1 MCILIKH
8 NANTVFTD
16 ELLLDF
22 YSHNSD
28 GFGAV
33 YAEDGKLV
41 VIKTLGKPDEI
52 KAIYQET
59 LKGRE
64 CIIHYRMKTHGDIDM
79 DNCHPY
85 HVTDDIWMAHNG
97 ILPMGNPIDSR
108 KSDTWH
114 FIEFILRPA
123 LTGNPD
129 LLFDVDFQDY
139 IADMIG
145 GSNKFAFMHSSGE
158 SVIINEKAGVY
169 HEGAWLSNT
178 YAWSASKYGHGYSYK
193 RGSNVNKYYSGG
205 YGNWDDDDLYGSGT
219 LYGSGGT
226 SFSYKKDDSASKGA
240 VSLHPTT
247 KHSSTELYGWDKHNE
262 LDTGGDALGDYEF
275 EGFEVRPKSKQN
287 YRKVLRA
294 AYNCYRRGGPQ
305 LLDWVIAAPEKAE
318 YLLIEWYGEHY
329 KGEMTEM
336 VNGSPEEAVE
346 LIATLFKDGSVN
358 ENDVQ

>member
-8 NANTVFTD
+8 PANTVFSD

-22 YSHNSD
+22 YQHNSD

-33 YAEDGKLV
+33 YSENGKLV
-41 VIKTLGKPDEI
+41 VIKTLGNPDEI

-85 HVTDDIWMAHNG
+85 RVTDDVWMAHNG
-97 ILPMGNPIDSR
+97 ILSMGNPIDPR

-129 LLFDVDFQDY
+129 LLFDIDFQDY

-145 GSNKFAFMHSSGE
+145 GSNKFAFMHSSGK
-158 SVIINEKAGVY
+158 SVIINEAAGVK

-178 YAWSASKYGHGYSYK
+178 YAWSAAKYGHG
-193 RGSNVNKYYSGG
+193 
-205 YGNWDDDDLYGSGT
+205 
-219 LYGSGGT
+219 
-226 SFSYKKDDSASKGA
+226 FSYNRSSYSKSYNIMGDYWDEDLRSYSKTTKTTTGDKG
-240 VSLHPTT
+240 VIFTTGT
-247 KHSSTELYGWDKHNE
+247 KHSSKDLFGWDKHNDI
-262 LDTGGDALGDYEF
+262 DTGGAALGDYDYD
-275 EGFEVRPKSKQN
+275 GFEVRPKTKQN

-294 AYNCYRRGGPQ
+294 AYNCYRRGAPKLIDWIIDAPQ
-305 LLDWVIAAPEKAE
+305 KAE

-329 KGEMTEM
+329 QGEMAEL
-336 VNGSPEEAVE
+336 VNSDPDEAAS
-346 LIATLFKDGSVN
+346 LISTLFDDGSIN
-358 ENDVQ
+358 ANDVQ

>member
-1 MCILIKH
+1 MCILIQH
-8 NANTVFTD
+8 PANTVFTD

-22 YSHNSD
+22 YQHNPD

-33 YAEDGKLV
+33 YSENGKLV

-52 KAIYQET
+52 KAIYHEV

-64 CIIHYRMKTHGDIDM
+64 CIIHYRMKTHGDIDL

-85 HVTDDIWMAHNG
+85 RVTDDIWMAHNG
-97 ILPMGNPIDSR
+97 ILAMGNPIDTR

-114 FIEFILRPA
+114 FIEYILRPA

-129 LLFDVDFQDY
+129 LLFDKDFQDY

-145 GSNKFAFMHSSGE
+145 GSNKFAFMHSDGR
-158 SVIINEKAGVY
+158 SVILNEEAGVK

-178 YAWSASKYGHGYSYK
+178 YAWSAAKYGHGYSYK
-193 RGSNVNKYYSGG
+193 RGGNYSSYYRPG
-205 YGNWDDDDLYGSGT
+205 YYDEWDDYEPVGVT
-219 LYGSGGT
+219 A
-226 SFSYKKDDSASKGA
+226 KKDANGKTGA
-240 VSLHPTT
+240 VVLHPTA
-247 KHSSTELYGWDKHNE
+247 KQSSNSLYGWDKHSE
-262 LDTGGDALGDYEF
+262 IDTNGEAFGDYDYD
-275 EGFEVRPKSKQN
+275 GFEVRSKSKHN

-329 KGEMTEM
+329 RGEMAEM
-336 VNGSPEEAVE
+336 VNGSPEEAVD
-346 LIATLFKDGSVN
+346 LIASLFEDGSVS
-358 ENDVQ
+358 EADTQ